1 MFGVKGSLCI
11 HMGFINNSEL
21 VKKTLECPSRCNY
34 SYYTT
39 HTLINE
45 TSPRVP
51 FSSGD
56 KQRPQQKKNN
66 YIRHH
71 SSKWACI
78 SAGIQL
84 LRADLK
90 LPYILDRVVLDTS
103 LLLRDS
109 RVIYS
114 STPFRF
120 YYDNFNTCTGTA
132 GENGP

>member
-1 MFGVKGSLCI
+1 MLRKHWSVRPAVI
-11 HMGFINNSEL
+11 THI
-21 VKKTLECPSRCNY
+21 
-34 SYYTT
+34 T
-39 HTLINE
+39 HTLNNE

-51 FSSGD
+51 FSLGN
-56 KQRPQQKKNN
+56 KQQQQQQKNN

-90 LPYILDRVVLDTS
+90 LPYILDRVELDTS

-120 YYDNFNTCTGTA
+120 YYDNFNTCTRTA

>member
-1 MFGVKGSLCI
+1 MLRKHWSVRPAVI
-11 HMGFINNSEL
+11 THI
-21 VKKTLECPSRCNY
+21 
-34 SYYTT
+34 T
-39 HTLINE
+39 HTLNNE
-45 TSPRVP
+45 TPPRVP
-51 FSSGD
+51 FSLGN
-56 KQRPQQKKNN
+56 KQQQQQQKNN

-90 LPYILDRVVLDTS
+90 LPYILDRVELDTS

-120 YYDNFNTCTGTA
+120 YYDNFNTCTRTA